1 MVTPDRSAEKSAG
14 VDNACH
20 ATPVEVE
27 LKLVV
32 PSGRL
37 GEFREYAHLRLPVRN
52 KGVVR
57 RLDATYYDTANHD
70 LYRSGLS
77 LRVRRSGKQF
87 TQTMKRLSPADP
99 LSRHEWEVP
108 VTAMVPD
115 LGLLP
120 VAEIGSPLEAVIAE
134 TFLPVFSTKV
144 RRHILVVD
152 VPDAQIEMAFDD
164 GMIEAGPDQEPISEI
179 ELELK
184 RGRPAALY
192 DLGLS
197 LMDAGPLTLGMQSK
211 STRGYA
217 LLSGETPKAMKA
229 VASKLQRGDIV
240 DDAIAGLMSDCQQ
253 QILANLLPACSGQ
266 PNGIHQLRVALRR
279 LRTLLWILRRE
290 IAAPSLKALEGD
302 AKHLAKSLGPARNWD
317 VFIESTLSNIEN
329 AEFQDVAFNGLRNV
343 CTPLRVNSYSVVRET
358 IADPKIN
365 RFLLKLGLVIE
376 QRSWRSDTGS
386 ATLTILAEP
395 ASKFSARVLTGIG
408 RKARRL
414 GRNFTQL
421 HPEER
426 HELRLTL
433 KKLRYA
439 LEFFLPL
446 YSGQASTSKYLKRLS
461 CLQDALG
468 EDNDIATS
476 RGLLCEL
483 EDATGDPDLHR
494 AIGVVIGWQ
503 RCHQLAQ
510 ADRLKKEWNRFDR
523 LELF

>member
-1 MVTPDRSAEKSAG
+1 MVTRDRSAEKSAG
-14 VDNACH
+14 VDDACH

-27 LKLVV
+27 LKLIV
-32 PSGRL
+32 PPGRL
-37 GEFREYAHLRLPVRN
+37 GEFREYALLRLPVRN

-70 LYRSGLS
+70 LFRAGLS

-87 TQTMKRLSPADP
+87 TQTMKRLSFADP
-99 LSRHEWEVP
+99 LSRQEWEVP

-115 LGLLP
+115 PGLLP
-120 VAEIGSPLEAVIAE
+120 VAEIGSPFEAVVSE
-134 TFLPVFSTKV
+134 TFLPIFSTKV

-152 VPDAQIEMAFDD
+152 AADTQIEMAFDD
-164 GMIEAGPDQEPISEI
+164 GMIEAGPDQELISEI

-184 RGRPAALY
+184 HGRPAALY
-192 DLGLS
+192 ELGLS
-197 LMDAGPLTLGMQSK
+197 LMDAGPLIRGMESK

-217 LLSGETPKAMKA
+217 LVSGETPKAVKA
-229 VASKLQRGDIV
+229 AASKLERGDIV
-240 DDAIAGLMSDCQQ
+240 DDAIAGLMSDCQH
-253 QILANLLPACSGQ
+253 QILANLLPACSEQ
-266 PNGIHQLRVALRR
+266 PEGIHQLRVALRR

-290 IAAPSLKALEGD
+290 LAAPSLKALEGD
-302 AKHLAKSLGPARNWD
+302 AKDLAKRLGPARNWD
-317 VFIESTLSNIEN
+317 VFTESTLSNIEN
-329 AEFQDVAFNGLRNV
+329 ADLQDVSFSGLRNA
-343 CTPLRVNSYSVVRET
+343 CMPFRVDSYSVVRET

-365 RFLLKLGLVIE
+365 RFLLMLGLVIE

-395 ASKFSARVLTGIG
+395 ASKFSARILTRIG
-408 RKARRL
+408 RKARKL

-426 HELRLTL
+426 HKLRLTL

-446 YSGQASTSKYLKRLS
+446 YSGQASTAKYLKRLS
-461 CLQDALG
+461 RLQDALG
-468 EDNDIATS
+468 QDNDIATS
-476 RGLLCEL
+476 RGLLREL
-483 EDATGDPDLHR
+483 KDATGDPDLHR
-494 AIGVVIGWQ
+494 AIGAVIGWQ
-503 RCHQLAQ
+503 RCHQLAR
-510 ADRLKKEWNRFDR
+510 ADRLNGEWNKFDR